1 MIWDP
6 VAICLLEMVLSLRER
21 LIFLDQTGKSKQVIR
36 RRLEE
41 GMKAAGPK
49 FVLSG
54 GCGWNHDALHRFP
67 LVREVIDEVADE
79 IAKGKNFYE

>member
-1 MIWDP
+1 
-6 VAICLLEMVLSLRER
+6 
-21 LIFLDQTGKSKQVIR
+21 
-36 RRLEE
+36 
-41 GMKAAGPK
+41 MKAAYLK